1 MNEQR
6 AKSKEQGAKSMASKI
21 LRLNNFTGGEAA
33 IFPVGA
39 MPPKFSMKMQNCHIS
54 PRGGIINLPGYAKV
68 NTTPLSGVMLQSG
81 SEFRKSDGSVQLLC
95 AGGGN
100 IYKVDGNSLT
110 AIKTG
115 LDASAKV
122 SLGAAMNDIK
132 IMCNGVNP
140 MMKYDGTTV
149 SNLGGTP
156 PATGF
161 KAHIHKG
168 RVWIIERANKL
179 LATYSALNNPEDYT
193 TANNAGYFDFRF
205 VIGEGDELLDI
216 FTYIDLLVFVFRNNI
231 LIYSGTNPNASGNF
245 QLVQRISNTG
255 AVASDVMQMLGTD
268 CVFLSA
274 SGVKSL
280 KQIVTTGSLNM
291 GDISNLID
299 PTLLQEMAS
308 ASRFASVHYPIKS
321 WYMLLIGNTV
331 WIYSYIYKAWA
342 RMTDAD
348 VKGMFGT
355 ADGKVY
361 FCGTNYLYQYGI
373 GNTWDGVNYKMEWE
387 LAWVSL
393 SKAGLK
399 CYPKM
404 MELIAYPTN
413 DDSISLDI
421 EYDLN
426 NVTAENVRS
435 FNVQPS
441 NFVYI
446 DSVTDWDALTQIDE
460 IQYQQIRM
468 PLYGGGR
475 IMKMKFTKTSDK
487 QIELNDIVVLL
498 DQGGF

>member
-1 MNEQR
+1 M
-6 AKSKEQGAKSMASKI
+6 
-21 LRLNNFTGGEAA
+21 
-33 IFPVGA
+33 FPVGA
-39 MPPKFSMKMQNCHIS
+39 MPSKFSMKMQNCHVS
-54 PRGGIINLPGYAKV
+54 ERGGIVSMPGYAKV
-68 NTTPLSGVMLQSG
+68 NTTPLSSIMLQSG
-81 SEFRKSDGSVQLLC
+81 AEFRKSDGSVQILC

-122 SLGAAMNDIK
+122 SLSATMNDIR
-132 IMCNGVNP
+132 IMCNGVNA

-156 PATGF
+156 PATGY
-161 KAHIHKG
+161 KAHVHKG

-205 VIGEGDELLDI
+205 VIGEGDELLDV

-231 LIYSGTNPNASGNF
+231 LIYSGTNPNASGDF
-245 QLVQRISNTG
+245 ALVQRISNTG
-255 AVASDVMQMLGTD
+255 AAATDVVQMLGTD

-280 KQIVTTGSLNM
+280 KQVVTTGSLNM
-291 GDISNLID
+291 SDVSELID
-299 PTLLQEMAS
+299 PVLDTSA
-308 ASRFASVHYPIKS
+308 ASRFASAHYPAKG

-331 WIYSYIYKAWA
+331 WVYSYSYKAWA
-342 RMTDAD
+342 RITDAD
-348 VKGMFGT
+348 IKGMFGT

-361 FCGTNYLYQYGI
+361 LCGTNYLYEYGI
-373 GNTWDGVNYKMEWE
+373 GNTWDGTPYQWLWE

-393 SKAGLK
+393 SKSGMK
-399 CYPKM
+399 GYPKI
-404 MELIAYPTN
+404 MELTSYPTN
-413 DDSISLDI
+413 DDTINLEI
-421 EYDLN
+421 AYDLN
-426 NVTAENVRS
+426 NAISENVRS
-435 FNVQPS
+435 FNMQPA
-441 NFVYI
+441 NLVYI

-475 IMKMKFTKTSDK
+475 IMKMKFSKISDK
-487 QIELNDIVVLL
+487 QIELNDIAVLL